1 MNYPR
6 VLANCQTLLTQK
18 HHAQAVQTAA
28 GALES
33 LLVELYNEL
42 LGQSPPAR
50 QKQLVEAQE
59 KVGGGQPLS
68 KLTLGKL
75 VGV

>member
-1 MNYPR
+1 MNYP
-6 VLANCQTLLTQK
+6 QTLAKARTLLEQK
-18 HHAQAVQTAA
+18 HHAQAVQSAA

-33 LLVELYNEL
+33 LLVDLYNEP

-59 KVGGGQPLS
+59 QVGGGQPLP

-75 VGV
+75 VGL